1 MTWAQALVMDRAY
14 LQRVLLDDVTIGA
27 RRLRQEQGEHVGWF
41 ALNALSLRVYG
52 ETRKVS

>member
-1 MTWAQALVMDRAY
+1 MDRAY